1 MNREQRNLMSG
12 IYDNIEFEDKL
23 SSFLFDQQVIIEER
37 LNSNTIDYEYYSFE
51 NFNLMLDY
59 DISKKNLTRYQ
70 ACYLEEYQKNI

>member
-1 MNREQRNLMSG
+1 MSG

-23 SSFLFDQQVIIEER
+23 SSFLFDQQVVIEER

-59 DISKKNLTRYQ
+59 DIAKKNVTRYQ